1 MRSDLGES
9 LPTINLLGVYLGDL
23 AGKTPTLANMYYE
36 TWSSLLLLSIN
47 GHVYRVH
54 QVMSSV
60 KIVSVGVVVKL
71 ILLFLL
77 HSCVFLWMIFFWSD
91 DTSTIF
97 LVCVHHLFTLVHICS
112 RLHDLTMN
120 L

>member
-1 MRSDLGES
+1 MFLASSRSDLGES
-9 LPTINLLGVYLGDL
+9 VPTINLLGVYLGDL
-23 AGKTPTLANMYYE
+23 AGKTSTLANMYYE
-36 TWSSLLLLSIN
+36 TWSSLLLVSIN

-77 HSCVFLWMIFFWSD
+77 HSCVF
-91 DTSTIF
+91 
-97 LVCVHHLFTLVHICS
+97 CG
-112 RLHDLTMN
+112 
-120 L
+120 